1 MSAQRVR
8 VLAFGKPLDIQTE
21 SEFANRGL
29 QLVSG
34 PAAIEPLALRYAR
47 GAVFAFSHENAEALA
62 KILKNSAAAMI
73 DHGLKVELLMPDD
86 ALMGALQAAFYT
98 FSAHQHVQFRVQ
110 PQSHDT
116 AESLARYDAGTTPRQ
131 DLEIEVA
138 ENREPIAKNDLP
150 LFHRA
155 FSNCKKIVLMEL
167 TSGKSAARV
176 FAVHMTVDTSP
187 VGLWPQPSFAKIDR
201 NDKIDGEYRN
211 YRQYADRFIP
221 FGLRP
226 NIENIIVGSERSL
239 LVGDFVDKSES
250 LWALVQRNV
259 ARQAVTALVEET
271 LVGWRDQAYAHPPEH
286 GSVALSMK
294 KAGIC
299 KSDKI
304 QDHYFKKA
312 QEKDGAVS
320 PAELWSILE
329 NLDQTYRIAPVH
341 GDLHGENVR
350 VKNGQ
355 AILIDLASVN
365 RAPFVA
371 DLAALETWFAFE
383 PSERT
388 DLKQYADPE
397 WQDEI
402 NRLYAPTA
410 FLHPPGPC
418 DSSSKLCWMTTVVR
432 QIRTM
437 GIAAQSC
444 PTEYQSAVAAQLL
457 RRCQWV
463 SEDAAD
469 RFRRGHGY
477 IVATS
482 LAQDASKRSAKP
494 SIKL

>member
-1 MSAQRVR
+1 MSAERIQ
-8 VLAFGKPLDIQTE
+8 VLTFGNPLDDQTE
-21 SEFANRGL
+21 TEFANRSL
-29 QLVSG
+29 KLVNG
-34 PAAIEPLALRYAR
+34 QTAIDPSALRYVR
-47 GAVFAFSHENAEALA
+47 GALFAFSQDNAEALA
-62 KILKNSAAAMI
+62 NILKHSAAAMI
-73 DHGLKVELLMPDD
+73 DHGLKLELLMPDD
-86 ALMGALQAAFYT
+86 ALMGSLQGSFRA
-98 FSAHQHVQFRVQ
+98 FSAHPHVQFRVRPQ
-110 PQSHDT
+110 PHET
-116 AESLARYDAGTTPRQ
+116 AESLARYDAGAVPRQ

-138 ENREPIAKNDLP
+138 ENREPIAKNDIP

-187 VGLWPQPSFAKIDR
+187 VGLWPQPSFAKIDQT
-201 NDKIDGEYRN
+201 DKIGKEYRN
-211 YRQYADRFIP
+211 YKQYADRFIP

-226 NIENIIVGSERSL
+226 NIDNIVVGSERSL

-271 LVGWRDQAYAHPPEH
+271 LVGWRDQAYAHPPER
-286 GSVALSMK
+286 GSVALCMK
-294 KAGIC
+294 TAGIC
-299 KSDKI
+299 NPDNIK
-304 QDHYFKKA
+304 DHYFKKA

-320 PAELWSILE
+320 PAELWNMLE
-329 NLDQTYRIAPVH
+329 GLDQTYRVAPVH

-365 RAPFVA
+365 QAPFVA

-383 PSERT
+383 PSDKT
-388 DLKQYADPE
+388 DLKQYADTE
-397 WQDEI
+397 WRQEI
-402 NRLYAPTA
+402 DRLYAPAA

-418 DSSSKLCWMTTVVR
+418 DSSSQLCWMTMVVR

-457 RRCQWV
+457 RRCQWK
-463 SEDAAD
+463 SEVAAD

-477 IVATS
+477 IVATT
-482 LAQDASKRSAKP
+482 LAQDAVRRSKKPGAKP
-494 SIKL
+494 

>member
-1 MSAQRVR
+1 MSAERIR
-8 VLAFGKPLDIQTE
+8 VLAFGNPLDVQTE
-21 SEFANRGL
+21 AEFANRGL
-29 QLVSG
+29 QLVNG
-34 PAAIEPLALRYAR
+34 QAAIAPSDLRYVR
-47 GAVFAFSHENAEALA
+47 GAVFAFSHDNAEALT
-62 KILKNSAAAMI
+62 KILQNSAAAMI
-73 DHGLKVELLMPDD
+73 DHGLKLELLMPDD
-86 ALMGALQAAFYT
+86 ALMGSLQGAFRT
-98 FSAHQHVQFRVQ
+98 FSGHPHVQFRVQ
-110 PQSHDT
+110 PQSHET
-116 AESLARYDAGTTPRQ
+116 AESLARYDAGAVPRPG
-131 DLEIEVA
+131 LEIEVA

-201 NDKIDGEYRN
+201 NNKIDGEYRN

-271 LVGWRDQAYAHPPEH
+271 LVGWRDQAYAHPPER

-299 KSDKI
+299 KPDKI

-312 QEKDGAVS
+312 QETDGAIS
-320 PAELWSILE
+320 PAELWNMLE
-329 NLDQTYRIAPVH
+329 SLDQTYRVAPVH

-365 RAPFVA
+365 QAPFVA

-383 PSERT
+383 PSDRT

-397 WQDEI
+397 WQQEI
-402 NRLYAPTA
+402 DRLYAPAA

-418 DSSSKLCWMTTVVR
+418 DSSSQLCWMTMVVR

-457 RRCQWV
+457 RRCQWI

-482 LAQDASKRSAKP
+482 LVQDAVKRSTKP
-494 SIKL
+494 GNKP